1 VELNAMSVVLT
12 EKAAA
17 EVKKFITDGGY
28 GEEAVL
34 RVAVVGGGCSGLN
47 YSLNIATDYD
57 EANDT
62 RDEQHGVPVVVD
74 RKSALFLEGTSVDYY
89 DGLEQRGFQFL
100 NPNAKRSCGC
110 GNSFSV

>member
-1 VELNAMSVVLT
+1 MSVTLT
-12 EKAAA
+12 EKAAS
-17 EVKKFITDGGY
+17 EVKKFIAEGGY
-28 GEEAVL
+28 GEDAML

-47 YSLNIATDYD
+47 YSLNVATEFD

-62 RDEQHGVPVVVD
+62 RIEQHGVTLVVD
-74 RKSALFLEGTSVDYY
+74 RKSALFLDGTSVDYY